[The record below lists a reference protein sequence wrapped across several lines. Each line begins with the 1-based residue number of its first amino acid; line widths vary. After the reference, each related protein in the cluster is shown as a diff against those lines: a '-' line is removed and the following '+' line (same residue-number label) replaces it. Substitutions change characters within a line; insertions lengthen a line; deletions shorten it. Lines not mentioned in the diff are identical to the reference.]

1 MSKKALSFILT
12 LLLTTSIFFCAIPIV
27 FAEDGT
33 QPPSGLLSALSETTV
48 DPSAAA
54 SAAPEPTVS
63 KARYPV
69 LTVNAIS
76 NYFGKAYAEYNEF
89 TREVTVIYHLKAS
102 KRLVTAGWK
111 LIYDSAILSVDPEKN
126 TKEKICPIMK
136 DDCAVRFE
144 DGLITYAATDLK
156 MFDFTAKESPFVQ
169 ITFDVAPLTE
179 LDSEITK
186 VDLTVDDLL
195 VSEPNPVTG
204 ESVSEK
210 EIVLVANSK
219 VIESK
224 STDAVLVSKI
234 TTLTPSTFVEPSP
247 DATPDE
253 IPTTVPAALTTEP
266 VTLAPTVP
274 ATASPQ
280 NPGQTEDKDASLL
293 WTGEWYVA
301 LLILG
306 VLLVCSTILFIMRK
320 RDIYN
325 NS

>member
-1 MSKKALSFILT
+1 MSKKALCFILT
-12 LLLTTSIFFCAIPIV
+12 LILTTSIFFSSIPAV
-27 FAEDGT
+27 FAEEVT
-33 QPPSGLLSALSETTV
+33 QPASDALSAFAETTDDATAPETTV
-48 DPSAAA
+48 
-54 SAAPEPTVS
+54 PEPTVS

-89 TREVTVIYHLKAS
+89 TREVTVIFHLKAS
-102 KRLVTAGWK
+102 KRIVTANWK
-111 LIYDSAILSVDPEKN
+111 LTYDSEILRVDPEKN
-126 TKEKICPIMK
+126 KKESICPIMK

-169 ITFDVAPLTE
+169 ITFDVTPLTE

-186 VDLTVDDLL
+186 VDLTVDDLW

-210 EIVLVANSK
+210 EVVLVANSK

-234 TTLTPSTFVEPSP
+234 TTLTPSTFVEPSS

-253 IPTTVPAALTTEP
+253 AFTTVPVTQTTVPET
-266 VTLAPTVP
+266 VAPTVP
-274 ATASPQ
+274 STVPAKEEPKEEPD
-280 NPGQTEDKDASLL
+280 NYLL

-306 VLLVCSTILFIMRK
+306 VLFVCSTILFIMRK

-325 NS
+325 NP

>member
-12 LLLTTSIFFCAIPIV
+12 LILTTSIFFSSIPAV
-27 FAEDGT
+27 FAEDVE
-33 QPPSGLLSALSETTV
+33 QPSTDPLSAFSETTV
-48 DPSAAA
+48 APSAEETT
-54 SAAPEPTVS
+54 APEPTVS

-89 TREVTVIYHLKAS
+89 TREVTVIFHLKAS
-102 KRLVTAGWK
+102 KRIVTTNWK
-111 LIYDSAILSVDPEKN
+111 LTYDSTILSVDPEKN
-126 TKEKICPIMK
+126 KKENICPIMK
-136 DDCAVRFE
+136 DDCAVLFE

-186 VDLTVDDLL
+186 VDLTVDDLW

-210 EIVLVANSK
+210 EVVLVANSK

-224 STDAVLVSKI
+224 STDAILVSKI
-234 TTLTPSTFVEPSP
+234 TTLTPSTFVEPASE
-247 DATPDE
+247 ATPDE
-253 IPTTVPAALTTEP
+253 AFTTIPATQ
-266 VTLAPTVP
+266 PTVP
-274 ATASPQ
+274 ETVASTQPATTPAKEEPKEE
-280 NPGQTEDKDASLL
+280 NDNYLL

-325 NS
+325 NP